1 MRKKISVLLLIF
13 AFSTAIISCFNKND
27 NASSENKNE
36 VKKENLEEQNLSTGG
51 AASGDIFNLGKT
63 QSKDESQNDKIDN
76 LTMDEQKVLIE
87 NEKVA
92 FGKIRSKLKIN
103 DNFETE
109 LETIYAHT
117 NSENYLQLFLTDYS
131 NLFVSKV
138 EKITK
143 VEIEKEL
150 IPPYYE
156 EKNLDIKN
164 LEII

>member
-1 MRKKISVLLLIF
+1 MKNLLIL
-13 AFSTAIISCFNKND
+13 FNPYY
-27 NASSENKNE
+27 
-36 VKKENLEEQNLSTGG
+36 
-51 AASGDIFNLGKT
+51 
-63 QSKDESQNDKIDN
+63 QSDVIQQH
-76 LTMDEQKVLIE
+76 LKVLIE

-131 NLFVSKV
+131 NLFVAKV

-164 LEII
+164 LEIIWILNRKINGI